1 MFQTKTFLNNF
12 IKYFLKT
19 WLNIFLIIWIDLF
32 IGNYFFFVCSHTTI
46 LKNGILGL
54 FKSKNLK
61 TMSVINKVI
70 RNKNINVTILGY
82 NWLLNIFAIF
92 FL

>member
-32 IGNYFFFVCSHTTI
+32 IGNYFFLFVHII

-82 NWLLNIFAIF
+82 NWLLNIFANF